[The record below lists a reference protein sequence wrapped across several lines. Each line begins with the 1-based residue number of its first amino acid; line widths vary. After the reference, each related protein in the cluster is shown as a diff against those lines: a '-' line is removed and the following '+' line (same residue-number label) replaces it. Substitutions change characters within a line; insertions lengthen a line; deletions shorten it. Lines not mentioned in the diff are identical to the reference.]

1 MKFSKYVLP
10 VLLLAA
16 STPAFAQ
23 WGMPVEKLLEQAQ
36 KRESFNMLKEQWS
49 AAWIEVP
56 GSDRNAYGVYYFRK
70 DIDLTAQPKAFKIYV
85 SADQRYKLY
94 VNGQLASLG
103 PARNDSKHWN
113 YETLDIAPI
122 LKSGKNVVA
131 AQVWSE
137 GQYKPVPNAAIQTG
151 FILMGEGEAKVLN
164 TDGTW
169 KCIQDPGYTPLR
181 QRVSGY
187 YALGAGEQIDM
198 SKKIS
203 DWQDPAN
210 MLSNWQDAKPY
221 ALGAPHDDASGTG
234 VYSGHPLVASTLPQ
248 VERFEKRMQTVR
260 RDGGLKLPKGWPA
273 QNATVT
279 IPAGKAID
287 ILLDQNE
294 LTNGYFQLNF
304 SKGADAQIT
313 IRYAEA
319 LYAKAEGEGQPS
331 QFREPAKGNR
341 DQIEGKEIAGRHD
354 VLISDG
360 KEGQQFTSLDW
371 RTFRYVNLHIVTKDQ
386 PLEINDLGSTF
397 VGFPFEQ
404 KASLQTDN
412 KELQKMMEI
421 GWRTA
426 RLCAIETYTDCPY
439 YEQLQYLGDT
449 RIQALVSLYNA
460 GDDRLVRNYLRQAD
474 MSRNAEGITMG
485 RAPSELP
492 QYITPYALHYIY
504 ALHDYLMYGGDADF
518 VYDLVSGAEQIMQY
532 FGRYT
537 LADGRVSGLPGW
549 NFTDWC
555 YNPGWA
561 MGVPQPAKDGAT
573 SILDFQL
580 LLAYQLLG
588 DIEQHMG
595 NEFMARKYAAAA
607 DQLGKSIQQSY
618 WVADKGLYANNT
630 DRKQFA
636 QHSQALA
643 ILTGLVDGEAA
654 RTLAEKTLSD
664 ESLDYCTI
672 YFRFYL
678 HQALAKAGLGND
690 YLKWLDKWRE
700 NMANGLTT
708 WCETSDVNT
717 TRSDC
722 HAWGAS
728 PNIEFFRILLGIDS
742 ASPSFKTVRIA
753 PNLGDIQKIGGTM
766 PHPQGAVTVAYEYMK
781 EGKSK
786 KAPTYFCADIELPAA
801 VTGEFIWEG
810 KTYELHDGQ
819 NHLEIR

>member
-1 MKFSKYVLP
+1 MLS
-10 VLLLAA
+10 A
-16 STPAFAQ
+16 SAKAQ
-23 WGMPVEKLLEQAQ
+23 WGIPIEKLLEQAQ
-36 KRESFNMLKEQWS
+36 MRESFNMLKESWS

-56 GSDRNAYGVYYFRK
+56 GSDRDAYGVYYFRK
-70 DIDLTAQPKAFKIYV
+70 DIELASQPEAFKVYV
-85 SADQRYKLY
+85 SADQRYKFY

-113 YETLDIAPI
+113 YETLDIASY
-122 LKSGKNVVA
+122 LKAGKNVVA

-137 GQYKPVPNAAIQTG
+137 GQYKPVPNATIQTG
-151 FILMGEGEAKVLN
+151 FILMGEGDAKVLN
-164 TDGTW
+164 TDGSW

-181 QRVSGY
+181 QHVSGY
-187 YALGAGEQIDM
+187 YALGAGEQVDM
-198 SKKIS
+198 HQIIA

-210 MLSNWQDAKPY
+210 SLSDWQNAQPY

-273 QNATVT
+273 QQALVT
-279 IPAGKAID
+279 IPAGKTVD
-287 ILLDQNE
+287 ILLDQTE
-294 LTNGYFQLNF
+294 LTNGFFKLNF
-304 SKGADAQIT
+304 SKGEDAQIT

-319 LYAKAEGEGQPS
+319 LYVKDDGQNG

-354 VLISDG
+354 VLISNG
-360 KEGQQFTSLDW
+360 KEGQQFISLDW

-404 KASLQTDN
+404 KASLMTDN
-412 KELQKMMEI
+412 QELQKMMEI

-518 VYDLVSGAEQIMQY
+518 VYDLVPGAEQILHY

-555 YNPGWA
+555 YNPGWTL
-561 MGVPQPAKDGAT
+561 GVPQPAKDGTT

-580 LLAYQLLG
+580 LLAYQMLA
-588 DIEQHMG
+588 DIEQQMG
-595 NEFMARKYAAAA
+595 NEFMARKYGAAAN
-607 DQLGKSIQQSY
+607 QLGESIQKNY
-618 WVADKGLYANNT
+618 WVAEKGLYANNT
-630 DRKQFA
+630 DKQQFA

-643 ILTGLVDGEAA
+643 ILTGLVEGEAA
-654 RTLAEKTLSD
+654 KSLAEKTLSD
-664 ESLDYCTI
+664 PTLDYCTI

-717 TRSDC
+717 ARSDC

-753 PNLGDIQKIGGTM
+753 PNLGDIKKIGGTM
-766 PHPQGAVTVAYEYMK
+766 PHPQGVVSVAYEY
-781 EGKSK
+781 K
-786 KAPTYFCADIELPAA
+786 KAGKGTKALIYFNADIVLPAA
-801 VTGEFIWEG
+801 VSGEFVWEG
-810 KTYELHDGQ
+810 KTYELHGGQ